1 MTHPKTRAADL
12 LINTFVWYSPLSNAR
27 LERGVAKA
35 AEFGFDG
42 VELPIENPGDW
53 DPGHAARLLGDHGLS
68 CAVGAVMPPGRE
80 LVATDE
86 PTLRRTKDYIRSCVD
101 AAAAVGARMVSGPLY
116 ASVGRVWRTSP
127 QERAAL
133 IGELRDNL
141 HPLADYAAAA
151 GVQLGVEPLNRY
163 ETSLVNTAAQVMEVL
178 DGLPTAGIGAA
189 LDAYHMNIEERDPAA
204 AVRAVGS
211 RLVHLQVSG
220 NDRGAPGGDHI
231 DWDALATALSDVGYA
246 GMISIE
252 SFTPDNE
259 TIARAAS
266 IWRPLAA
273 TQDDIAID
281 GLAFL
286 RPWRAQWKRTR
297 ETERTIQS

>member
-1 MTHPKTRAADL
+1 MTHPGARAADL

-86 PTLRRTKDYIRSCVD
+86 PTLRRTKDYVRSCVD

-127 QERAAL
+127 EERAAL
-133 IGELRDNL
+133 IAELRDNL
-141 HPLADYAAAA
+141 QPLADYAAAA

-163 ETSLVNTAAQVMEVL
+163 ETSLVSTAAQAM
-178 DGLPTAGIGAA
+178 GGAGWLAA
-189 LDAYHMNIEERDPAA
+189 RGHRRRPRRIPHEHR
-204 AVRAVGS
+204 RA
-211 RLVHLQVSG
+211 RSG
-220 NDRGAPGGDHI
+220 GGGPGG
-231 DWDALATALSDVGYA
+231 G
-246 GMISIE
+246 
-252 SFTPDNE
+252 
-259 TIARAAS
+259 
-266 IWRPLAA
+266 LAA
-273 TQDDIAID
+273 CC
-281 GLAFL
+281 
-286 RPWRAQWKRTR
+286 
-297 ETERTIQS
+297 QSAGFR